1 MLKANRFIVM
11 GMVPEVLSQPT
22 AKESTMKRTRLTA
35 LLLAG
40 ALVALSSLSAL
51 AAGTPVCS
59 SITNTARVNYD
70 VGGVGQTP
78 IDGVA
83 VPFNVASKVNLT
95 VVTTNAAPG
104 VTVVPGTGTLQAY
117 LTFTVQNDGNTVQD
131 YSLSAITKGAATYS
145 VWAANDS
152 VDNFNAAGV
161 SVFVESGAT
170 VGYQAAQDTATY
182 IDELAPNGTKTVYIV
197 ATGAPAIALALSN
210 GNKAVY
216 ALLAKTAQGGSAGS
230 EGAETTTALTAGV
243 CGAPIVLA
251 DTAAGSGPADG
262 ALDGDDSAYSVFVVS
277 SADISIDKV
286 ATTLWDPIN
295 YDISPK
301 AIPGAIVQYVVTI
314 GNDPLATS
322 SATLTTIGDTLI
334 ASLAIDPDLKT
345 GALGTAT
352 PTPESGPGKGF
363 KAEVSG
369 ARTNSSAGA
378 NSLAAGVAKYYTTT
392 SSADGVDIA
401 GQAIT
406 ATLATLLPIDAG
418 GLGYTAGELK
428 PGETFTL
435 TFNVVIQ

>member
-1 MLKANRFIVM
+1 
-11 GMVPEVLSQPT
+11 
-22 AKESTMKRTRLTA
+22 MKRTRLTA

-40 ALVALSSLSAL
+40 ALVALSPLSVL
-51 AAGTPVCS
+51 AAGTPVCLP
-59 SITNTARVNYD
+59 ITNTATINYE
-70 VGGVGQTP
+70 VGGVGQAP

-95 VVTTNAAPG
+95 VVTTNASPG
-104 VTVVPGTGTLQAY
+104 VSVVPGTGTLQAY
-117 LTFTVQNDGNTVQD
+117 LTFTVKNDGNTVQD
-131 YSLSAITKGAATYS
+131 YSLSAITKGAATYT

-152 VDNFNAAGV
+152 VDNFNATGV
-161 SVFVESGAT
+161 SVFVESDAT

-182 IDELAPNGTKTVYIV
+182 IDELAPDGTKTVYIV

-210 GNKAVY
+210 GDKAVY
-216 ALLAKTAQGGSAGS
+216 ALLAKTAQGGSAAT
-230 EGAETTTALTAGV
+230 EGAETTTALTAGA
-243 CGAPIVLA
+243 CSAPIVLA
-251 DTAAGSGPADG
+251 DTAAGNGPEDG

-277 SADISIDKV
+277 SADITINKV

-295 YDISPK
+295 YNGVNKK

-314 GNDPLATS
+314 ENNALATS
-322 SATLTTIGDTLI
+322 SATLTSIGDTLI
-334 ASLAIDPDLKT
+334 ASLAIDPDLLT
-345 GALGTAT
+345 NFTTPAT
-352 PTPESGPGKGF
+352 PAAENAAGKGF
-363 KAEVSG
+363 KALVTG

-392 SSADGVDIA
+392 SSADGIDIA

-406 ATLATLLPIDAG
+406 ATLATLLPIDTG

>member
-1 MLKANRFIVM
+1 
-11 GMVPEVLSQPT
+11 
-22 AKESTMKRTRLTA
+22 MKRTRLTA
-35 LLLAG
+35 LLLTG
-40 ALVALSSLSAL
+40 ALVALSPLSVL

-59 SITNTARVNYD
+59 SITNTATINYE
-70 VGGVGQTP
+70 VGGVGQAP
-78 IDGVA
+78 IDGTA
-83 VPFNVASKVNLT
+83 AAFDVASKVNLT

-104 VTVVPGTGTLQAY
+104 VSVVPGTGTLQAY

-131 YSLSAITKGAATYS
+131 YSLSAITKGAATYT

-170 VGYQAAQDTATY
+170 AGYQAAQDIATY
-182 IDELAPNGTKTVYIV
+182 IDELAPDGTKTVYIV

-210 GNKAVY
+210 GDKAVY
-216 ALLAKTAQGGSAGS
+216 ALLAKTAQGGLAAT

-251 DTAAGSGPADG
+251 DTAAGNGPEDG

-277 SADISIDKV
+277 SADITINKV

-295 YDISPK
+295 FNGVNKK

-314 GNDPLATS
+314 ENDALATS
-322 SATLTTIGDTLI
+322 SATLTSIGDTLI
-334 ASLAIDPDLKT
+334 ASLAIDPDLLT
-345 GALGTAT
+345 DFTTPAT
-352 PTPESGPGKGF
+352 PTPESAAGKGF
-363 KAEVSG
+363 KALVTG

-392 SSADGVDIA
+392 SSADGIDIA

-406 ATLATLLPIDAG
+406 ATLATLLPIDTG

>member
-1 MLKANRFIVM
+1 
-11 GMVPEVLSQPT
+11 
-22 AKESTMKRTRLTA
+22 MKRTRLTA

-40 ALVALSSLSAL
+40 ALAALTPLSAL

-59 SITNTARVNYD
+59 SITNTATINYE

-78 IDGVA
+78 IDGTA
-83 VPFNVASKVNLT
+83 AAFNVASKVNLT
-95 VVTTNAAPG
+95 VATTNAAPG

-131 YSLSAITKGAATYS
+131 YSLSAITKGAATYT

-152 VDNFNAAGV
+152 VDNFDADGV

-170 VGYQAAQDTATY
+170 VGYQAAQDIATY

-197 ATGAPAIALALSN
+197 ATGTPAIALALSN

-216 ALLAKTAQGGSAGS
+216 ALLARTAQGGSAAT
-230 EGAETTTALTAGV
+230 EGAETTTALTAGA
-243 CGAPIVLA
+243 CSAPIVLA
-251 DTAAGSGPADG
+251 DTASGPEDG

-277 SADISIDKV
+277 SADITINKV

-295 YDISPK
+295 YNGVNKK

-314 GNDPLATS
+314 ENDALATS
-322 SATLTTIGDTLI
+322 SATLTSIGDTLI
-334 ASLAIDPDLKT
+334 ASLAIDPDLLT
-345 GALGTAT
+345 DFTTPAT
-352 PTPESGPGKGF
+352 PAPESLAGKGF
-363 KAEVSG
+363 KALVTG

-401 GQAIT
+401 GQTIT
-406 ATLATLLPIDAG
+406 ATLATLLPIDTG
-418 GLGYTAGELK
+418 GTGYTAGELK